1 MPLNYKSVYNKQFI
15 NKQTMLT
22 MKSLLMKVSMSCIM
36 VIALA
41 ITSCAQQQKKE
52 EKTTPKEQTKQVVMQ
67 TVKMPVDGMVC
78 NACQSNVKKTIKS
91 VDGVSDVE
99 VNLEKKFAL
108 FTYDPKKVKVEQVQ
122 KAVNDKGFEAG
133 KPQEVK
139 Q

>member
-1 MPLNYKSVYNKQFI
+1 MTRNISIIKTGVA
-15 NKQTMLT
+15 MLVT
-22 MKSLLMKVSMSCIM
+22 FV
-36 VIALA
+36 A
-41 ITSCAQQQKKE
+41 ISFSSCAQQSKKE
-52 EKTTPKEQTKQVVMQ
+52 EKTTPQEQTKQVVMQ

-91 VDGVSDVE
+91 IDGVSDVE

-108 FTYDPKKVKVEQVQ
+108 FTYDPKKVKLEQVQ
-122 KAVNDKGFEAG
+122 KAVNDKGYTAG

>member
-1 MPLNYKSVYNKQFI
+1 
-15 NKQTMLT
+15 
-22 MKSLLMKVSMSCIM
+22 MSCVL

-52 EKTTPKEQTKQVVMQ
+52 DKTTPKEQTKQVVMQ
-67 TVKMPVDGMVC
+67 TVRIPVNGMVC

-91 VDGVSDVE
+91 VDGVADVE
-99 VNLEKKFAL
+99 VNLEKKFAV
-108 FTYDPKKVKVEQVQ
+108 FTYDPNKVKVEQVQ

-133 KPQEVK
+133 KPTEVK

>member
-1 MPLNYKSVYNKQFI
+1 
-15 NKQTMLT
+15 
-22 MKSLLMKVSMSCIM
+22 MKVSMSCVL

-41 ITSCAQQQKKE
+41 ITSCAKQQKKE
-52 EKTTPKEQTKQVVMQ
+52 DKTTPKEQTKQVVMQ
-67 TVKMPVDGMVC
+67 TVKMPVNGMVC

-91 VDGVSDVE
+91 VDGVADVE
-99 VNLEKKFAL
+99 VNLEKKFAV
-108 FTYDPKKVKVEQVQ
+108 FTFDPKKMNVEQVQ

>member
-1 MPLNYKSVYNKQFI
+1 
-15 NKQTMLT
+15 
-22 MKSLLMKVSMSCIM
+22 MKSLLMKLSMSCIM
-36 VIALA
+36 IVALA

-67 TVKMPVDGMVC
+67 TVKMPVNGMVC

-91 VDGVSDVE
+91 IDGVTDVE
-99 VNLEKKFAL
+99 VNLEKKYAL
-108 FTYDPKKVKVEQVQ
+108 FTFDRNKVKVEQVQ

-133 KPQEVK
+133 KSQEVK

>member
-1 MPLNYKSVYNKQFI
+1 MLTKKSVI
-15 NKQTMLT
+15 
-22 MKSLLMKVSMSCIM
+22 MKLSMSCIM
-36 VIALA
+36 VIALT

-52 EKTTPKEQTKQVVMQ
+52 DKIIPKEQTKQVVMQ

-91 VDGVSDVE
+91 VDGVTDVE
-99 VNLEKKFAL
+99 VNLEKKFAV

>member
-1 MPLNYKSVYNKQFI
+1 MQLNCNCIIKKSFI
-15 NKQTMLT
+15 NKQSMLT

-52 EKTTPKEQTKQVVMQ
+52 EKTTSNEQTKQVVMQ

-78 NACQSNVKKTIKS
+78 NVCQSNVKKTIKS
-91 VDGVSDVE
+91 VDGVTDVE
-99 VNLEKKFAL
+99 VILEKKFAV
-108 FTYDPKKVKVEQVQ
+108 FTYDRKKVKVEQVQ
-122 KAVNDKGFEAG
+122 KALNDKGFDAG

>member
-1 MPLNYKSVYNKQFI
+1 
-15 NKQTMLT
+15 
-22 MKSLLMKVSMSCIM
+22 MKPSILFCI

-41 ITSCAQQQKKE
+41 ITSCAQEKNKKAQK
-52 EKTTPKEQTKQVVMQ
+52 TPIAQTKSVVMQ
-67 TVKMPVDGMVC
+67 KVQMPVDGMVC

-91 VDGVSDVE
+91 IDGVSDVE

-108 FTYDPKKVKVEQVQ
+108 FTYDPQKINVEQVQ
-122 KAVNDKGFEAG
+122 KAVNDKGFTAG

>member
-1 MPLNYKSVYNKQFI
+1 
-15 NKQTMLT
+15 MLT
-22 MKSLLMKVSMSCIM
+22 KKSLLMKVSMSCIM

-52 EKTTPKEQTKQVVMQ
+52 EKTTAKEQTKQVVMQ

-91 VDGVSDVE
+91 IDGVGDVQ

-108 FTYDPKKVKVEQVQ
+108 FTYDPQKVKVEQVQ
-122 KAVNDKGFEAG
+122 KAVNDKGFTAG

>member
-1 MPLNYKSVYNKQFI
+1 
-15 NKQTMLT
+15 MLT

-52 EKTTPKEQTKQVVMQ
+52 EKTTPKEQTNGVVMQ

-91 VDGVSDVE
+91 VDGVTDVE
-99 VNLEKKFAL
+99 VNLEKKFAV
-108 FTYDPKKVKVEQVQ
+108 FRYDPKKVKVEQVQ

-133 KPQEVK
+133 KPQEIK

>member
-1 MPLNYKSVYNKQFI
+1 
-15 NKQTMLT
+15 MLT
-22 MKSLLMKVSMSCIM
+22 MKSMLMKLSMSCIM

-41 ITSCAQQQKKE
+41 ITSCAEEKKE
-52 EKTTPKEQTKQVVMQ
+52 EKTTPKEQTQQVVLQ

-91 VDGVSDVE
+91 IDGVSDVE
-99 VNLEKKFAL
+99 VNLEKKYAM
-108 FTYDPKKVKVEQVQ
+108 FTFDPKKVKVEQVQ